1 MGSTGTSFARAT
13 EPLAARRRLGAVL
26 AGAAMA
32 GMVLAATGAQAGT
45 MPLTGRTTQPIGHY
59 EFCQRLPGECV
70 PLGRAAPHELTRD
83 DWQSMIDINNHI
95 NAVVQPLT
103 DLQIWGRE
111 EKWSF
116 PTDVGDC
123 EDYVL
128 LKRHMLIERGFHPAN
143 LLITVVRQPNGDGHA
158 VLTVRTDHGEFI
170 LDNLVG
176 RIDDWRDTPYT
187 YLKRQHD
194 GHAGRWVGI
203 DDRRARILAS
213 R

>member
-1 MGSTGTSFARAT
+1 MGFTGTARASAT
-13 EPLAARRRLGAVL
+13 GHTAARRRLSVTVAAAALTGIML
-26 AGAAMA
+26 ATSGAA
-32 GMVLAATGAQAGT
+32 AGT

-70 PLGRAAPHELTRD
+70 AQGRAAPHDLTRD
-83 DWQSMIDINNHI
+83 DWQVMVDVNNQV
-95 NAVVQPLT
+95 NAAVRPLT
-103 DLQIWGRE
+103 DMQIWGRQ

-128 LKRHMLIERGFHPAN
+128 LKRQRLVQHGFHPAN
-143 LLITVVRQPNGDGHA
+143 LLITVVRQPNGEGHA

-187 YLKRQHD
+187 YLKRQHEA
-194 GHAGRWVGI
+194 HAGRWVGI
-203 DDRRARILAS
+203 DDRRSRVLAL